1 MLGYGGNNSGNPSFV
16 GGGTIKSQPTLYI
29 IENYYEVK
37 YDYGDAAKD
46 DLSFPATASTA
57 YADRI
62 YIDKEDHTYQMPR
75 PILKGCLF
83 NGWDNRDDWQWGWLA
98 SHGYTSTQED
108 TRLGSVSRLTED
120 AYTHTMNFVTM
131 LHKIEESTFSALRD
145 VTLSAKFIEAGVGG
159 SPSCLTVG
167 FDPKGGTINGQKHL
181 ICETCALDGYDFALD
196 IGKFK
201 PVRDG
206 YTFKGWC
213 TDPKDEA
220 GTLIKD
226 TKPDSASAWAQD
238 AHTELYAVW
247 QSNTPT
253 TISLAKA
260 KVAAIKARTYTG
272 KAIKPAV
279 TVTLSGKTLKNGT
292 DYTVAYRDNTNV
304 GTATVTIT
312 GKGDYTGTVTA
323 SFRINPASLA
333 KAKVA
338 AIQARTYTGKAIKPT
353 VKVTLSGKTLKKGAD
368 YTVAYKN
375 NKAIGKASVTVK
387 GEGNYTGSVSKT
399 FAINPKAVSLASL
412 TAGKGKLTVKWK
424 KGTGGAGYQLQYGLK
439 KNFKSAITV
448 KITKTATVSRVLKKL
463 KSGKTYYVRIRSYKQ
478 VGGKAYVSAWSKA
491 LSKKVK

>member
-1 MLGYGGNNSGNPSFV
+1 MLGYGGNNSSNPRFV
-16 GGGTIKSQPTLYI
+16 GGGTINSQPTFYF

-37 YDYGDAAKD
+37 YDYGDADKGD
-46 DLSFPATASTA
+46 MSFPATAPAA

-62 YIDKEDHTYQMPR
+62 YIDKEDHTYQMSR
-75 PILKGCLF
+75 PIRKGCLF
-83 NGWDNRDDWQWGWLA
+83 NGWDNWDDWHWGWLA
-98 SHGYTSTQED
+98 SHGNDSTKED
-108 TRLGSVSRLTED
+108 TRLDSVSRLTDD

-131 LHKIEESTFSALRD
+131 LHKIEESTFYALKD
-145 VTLSAKFIEAGVGG
+145 VTLGARFIKAGD
-159 SPSCLTVG
+159 SYYPACLTVG
-167 FDPKGGTINGQKHL
+167 FDPRGGTVYGQKYL
-181 ICETCALDGYDFALD
+181 VCETCTADGDDFALN
-196 IGKFK
+196 IGKIK

-213 TDPKDEA
+213 TDPKDES
-220 GTLIKD
+220 GTLIKN
-226 TKPDSASAWAQD
+226 TNPDSASAWAQE

-260 KVAAIKARTYTG
+260 KVPAIKARTYTG

-279 TVTLSGKTLKNGT
+279 T
-292 DYTVAYRDNTNV
+292 
-304 GTATVTIT
+304 
-312 GKGDYTGTVTA
+312 
-323 SFRINPASLA
+323 
-333 KAKVA
+333 
-338 AIQARTYTGKAIKPT
+338 
-353 VKVTLSGKTLKKGAD
+353 VTLSGKTLKKGAD

-375 NKAIGKASVTVK
+375 NKAIGKASVTIK
-387 GEGNYTGSVSKT
+387 GKGNYTASVSKT

-463 KSGKTYYVRIRSYKQ
+463 KSGKTYHVRIRSYKL

-491 LSKKVK
+491 LSKKLK